1 MNQSLNVGARN
12 LQRLCSIR
20 TIVLIAETIGLLLAG
35 YSLALPIPVLSV
47 SLILCLNALVI
58 IGTLLRLRCPR
69 PIGHHELFAQLLFD
83 LFSQATLFYLT
94 GGYTNPFISV
104 FLVTVIMGALLLP
117 LRYSWGLSC
126 LSIVVYTLLMKWYQP
141 LTGHTSGH
149 DVQETMSTMVIMHL
163 GGMWLTYT
171 LSTLLINF
179 FVVRMAEALREERAT
194 VAQARERQLR
204 DEHLL
209 AVATT
214 AAGAAHE
221 LGTPL
226 ATMAVVLGDLS
237 EEHRNNPE
245 LSDDIKLL
253 KTQVKECKKR
263 LNRLVTSSQRVEPD
277 TLPATVFLA
286 EVLDEWQLLRPH
298 LKPVTPHVDPSY
310 QEPISQCRISVDSA
324 LPMAL
329 INLLN
334 NAADASPDPVS
345 VTLRPEEKKIIIE
358 ITDNGPGFDLP
369 PGKTVISPP
378 VSVKKEGLGLGLQL
392 SQATIERSGGEV
404 RLYRRPEGGTLTAVT
419 LPAKEKDAA

>member
-1 MNQSLNVGARN
+1 MNKPLNAGARN
-12 LQRLCSIR
+12 LQRLCSVR
-20 TIVLIAETIGLLLAG
+20 TIVLFAETTGLLLAG
-35 YSLALPIPVLSV
+35 YLLALPVPVLSV
-47 SLILCLNALVI
+47 SLVLSLNALVI
-58 IGTLLRLRCPR
+58 VGTLLRIRFPQ
-69 PIGHHELFAQLLFD
+69 PGGHRELFTQLLFD

-141 LTGHTSGH
+141 LTGHTAGH
-149 DVQETMSTMVIMHL
+149 GGQHTMSTMAIMHL
-163 GGMWLTYT
+163 SGMWLTYT

-179 FVVRMAEALREERAT
+179 FVVRMAEALREERAV

-237 EEHRNNPE
+237 EEHQDNPV

-253 KTQVKECKKR
+253 KTQVDECKKR
-263 LNRLVTSSQRVEPD
+263 LNRLVTSSQRVEPN
-277 TLPATVFLA
+277 TLAATEFLA
-286 EVLDEWQLLRPH
+286 DVLDEWQLLRPH
-298 LKPVTPHVDPSY
+298 LKPVTTHVDPCH
-310 QEPISQCRISVDSA
+310 QRQINQCQISVDSA

-334 NAADASPDPVS
+334 NAADASPEPIT
-345 VTLRPEEKKIIIE
+345 VTLKLAEQTIIIE

-369 PGKTVISPP
+369 PGKTITSPSISM
-378 VSVKKEGLGLGLQL
+378 KKEGLGLGLQL
-392 SQATIERSGGEV
+392 SQATIERGGGEV
-404 RLYRRPEGGTLTAVT
+404 RLYRRPEGGTLTAVA
-419 LPAKEKDAA
+419 LPVTPKDAA

>member
-1 MNQSLNVGARN
+1 MNQSLNAGARN
-12 LQRLCSIR
+12 LQRLCSVR
-20 TIVLIAETIGLLLAG
+20 TIVLFAETIGLLLAG
-35 YSLALPIPVLSV
+35 YSLALPIPVLPV

-58 IGTLLRLRCPR
+58 IGTLLRLRCSR

-117 LRYSWGLSC
+117 LRYNWALSF

-141 LTGHTSGH
+141 LTGHASGH
-149 DVQETMSTMVIMHL
+149 GAQETMSAMIIMHL
-163 GGMWLTYT
+163 SGMWLTYT

-237 EEHRNNPE
+237 EEHQNNPE

-253 KTQVKECKKR
+253 KTQVDKCKKR

-277 TLPATVFLA
+277 TLSATELLA

-298 LKPVTPHVDPSY
+298 LKPVTTHVAPGH
-310 QEPISQCRISVDSA
+310 QQQISQLKISVDSA

-334 NAADASPDPVS
+334 NAADASPEPVA
-345 VTLRPEEKKIIIE
+345 VTLKPAEKNIIIE

-369 PGKTVISPP
+369 PGKTVTSPP

-419 LPAKEKDAA
+419 LPVTQKDVA